1 MSVLAA
7 SPAAVAQLEVVAD
20 TGHLGQGFGS
30 IADQV
35 YVADRRGNFAIFDH
49 VAFGHAEDKIT
60 IANVDLAAG
69 EGNAVNTLVDRAD
82 DVFWVRFSGHHVGV
96 GHPGHRVVLKRLAPA
111 ITRRLCGHGLSANPV
126 LQVGLKNAVFNQ
138 DVFARGV
145 ARAIG
150 VKDNVTSPSFTL
162 INEYKGDFVLYHMDF
177 YRLNSVKEILD
188 IGVEDYFYSDS
199 ICLVEWAEKMN
210 DMFPENAIWVII
222 RHKGNRH
229 REITIEKP
237 EKR

>member
-1 MSVLAA
+1 MIETFVTKDEEGTLKVA
-7 SPAAVAQLEVVAD
+7 SAFARDLKPGSVVAL
-20 TGHLGQGFGS
+20 TGEL
-30 IADQV
+30 
-35 YVADRRGNFAIFDH
+35 
-49 VAFGHAEDKIT
+49 
-60 IANVDLAAG
+60 
-69 EGNAVNTLVDRAD
+69 
-82 DVFWVRFSGHHVGV
+82 GV
-96 GHPGHRVVLKRLAPA
+96 GK
-111 ITRRLCGHGLSANPV
+111 T
-126 LQVGLKNAVFNQ
+126 
-138 DVFARGV
+138 VFARGV

-162 INEYKGDFVLYHMDF
+162 INEYQGDFVLYHMDF

-222 RHKGNRH
+222 KHKGNRH
-229 REITIEKP
+229 REIKIEKP